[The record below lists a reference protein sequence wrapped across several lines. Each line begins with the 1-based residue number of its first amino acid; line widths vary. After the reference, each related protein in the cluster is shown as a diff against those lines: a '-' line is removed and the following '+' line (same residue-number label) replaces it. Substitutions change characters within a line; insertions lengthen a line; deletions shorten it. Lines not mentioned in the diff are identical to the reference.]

1 MHSVFDP
8 LVIAS
13 GAFVG
18 FAVGLT
24 GMGGGALMTP
34 ILVLLFGVEPL
45 TAVSSDIV
53 ASVLMKPIGGAVH
66 WRRGTVQKSLLWW
79 LVLGST
85 PTAFL
90 GVLLLRKLGSG
101 AALQGGVKLALGV
114 ALLVVVTGL
123 IAKPLLGGRRRP
135 GDSMVPFQVKRVPTL
150 IIGIIGG
157 LMVGLTSV
165 GSGSLI
171 IIMLIMLY
179 PRMRLAELV
188 GTNLVQAVPLVTSAA
203 IGHLLFG
210 NFKFGLTTSILIGS
224 LPGVFIGAR
233 FSSRA
238 PDYLIR
244 PGLIVV
250 LLLSGM
256 KLVGITNQILG
267 WVAPLA
273 IAAGISYALWA
284 WRRARR
290 LLAARADGQ
299 PHAGDV
305 TVGISSA
312 PPAPAVADRAGP

>member
-1 MHSVFDP
+1 MPSVFDP
-8 LVIAS
+8 LIIAS

-45 TAVSSDIV
+45 TAVSSDLV
-53 ASVLMKPIGGAVH
+53 ASVIMKPIGGAVH
-66 WRRGTVQKSLLWW
+66 WKRGTVQKSLLKW
-79 LVLGST
+79 LVIGSV

-123 IAKPLLGGRRRP
+123 VVKPLLSLRHRP
-135 GDSMVPFQVKRVPTL
+135 GDSMIPFVVKPIPTL
-150 IIGIIGG
+150 LVGIIGG
-157 LMVGLTSV
+157 LIVGLTSV

-188 GTNLVQAVPLVTSAA
+188 GTNLVQAVPLVASAA
-203 IGHLLFG
+203 LGHLLFG
-210 NFKFGLTTSILIGS
+210 SFKLGLTASIVIGS
-224 LPGVFIGAR
+224 VPGVFIGAR

-244 PGLIVV
+244 PALIVV
-250 LLLSGM
+250 LTLSGL
-256 KLVGITNQILG
+256 KLIGLPNKALG
-267 WVAPLA
+267 LVAPLA
-273 IAAGISYALWA
+273 IAGGASYTLWA
-284 WRRARR
+284 WRRARQR
-290 LLAARADGQ
+290 RAAYAESAS
-299 PHAGDV
+299 HAAG
-305 TVGISSA
+305 VGRGIASA
-312 PPAPAVADRAGP
+312 PAAPAADRAGS